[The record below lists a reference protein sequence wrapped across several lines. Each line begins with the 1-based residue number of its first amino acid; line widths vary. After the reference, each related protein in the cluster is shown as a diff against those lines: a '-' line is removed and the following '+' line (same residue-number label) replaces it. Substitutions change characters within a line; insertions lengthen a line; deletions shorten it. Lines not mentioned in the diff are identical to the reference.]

1 MIWFFFE
8 KTSPLVHAV
17 LHVLVRRK
25 GLGEG
30 APTAPYTGSLSS
42 LLMAPKIDKKVQQAA
57 AKKIEDSTFGMKNK
71 NKCVA
76 QPRKSSALDLRAGPD
91 RSSAALMACAAPPAG
106 QNRCRSRSSR

>member
-1 MIWFFFE
+1 MRKLPFSFTRSS
-8 KTSPLVHAV
+8 TSSSVE
-17 LHVLVRRK
+17 K

-76 QPRKSSALDLRAGPD
+76 QPRKSKRVGSARWP
-91 RSSAALMACAAPPAG
+91 
-106 QNRCRSRSSR
+106 

>member
-1 MIWFFFE
+1 MIWFYSRFFE
-8 KTSPLVHAV
+8 KTSPLFTRSTTSTSVERASV
-17 LHVLVRRK
+17 K
-25 GLGEG
+25 G

-76 QPRKSSALDLRAGPD
+76 QPRKSKRVGSARWP
-91 RSSAALMACAAPPAG
+91 
-106 QNRCRSRSSR
+106 

>member
-1 MIWFFFE
+1 M
-8 KTSPLVHAV
+8 KTSLLVHAV

-30 APTAPYTGSLSS
+30 AAPYTGSLSS

-76 QPRKSSALDLRAGPD
+76 QPRKSKRVGSARWP
-91 RSSAALMACAAPPAG
+91 
-106 QNRCRSRSSR
+106 

>member
-1 MIWFFFE
+1 MIWFSSRFFE
-8 KTSPLVHAV
+8 KTSLLVHAV

-30 APTAPYTGSLSS
+30 APTAPSGSLSS

-71 NKCVA
+71 NKCVGPA
-76 QPRKSSALDLRAGPD
+76 VGSARWP
-91 RSSAALMACAAPPAG
+91 
-106 QNRCRSRSSR
+106 

>member
-1 MIWFFFE
+1 MIWFSSRFFE

-17 LHVLVRRK
+17 HHVLFSRK

-71 NKCVA
+71 NKCVGPA
-76 QPRKSSALDLRAGPD
+76 VGSARWP
-91 RSSAALMACAAPPAG
+91 
-106 QNRCRSRSSR
+106 

>member
-1 MIWFFFE
+1 MIWFSSRFFE

-76 QPRKSSALDLRAGPD
+76 QPRKSKRVGSARWP
-91 RSSAALMACAAPPAG
+91 
-106 QNRCRSRSSR
+106 